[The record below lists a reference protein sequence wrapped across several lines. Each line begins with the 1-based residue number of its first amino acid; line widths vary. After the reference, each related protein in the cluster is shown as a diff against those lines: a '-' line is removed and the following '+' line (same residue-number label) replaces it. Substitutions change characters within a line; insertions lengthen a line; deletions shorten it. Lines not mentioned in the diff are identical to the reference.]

1 MTVTV
6 VMVVIVVIV
15 CYHYWLVD
23 SNTLGHASW
32 NSCCQQLGPCGWWL
46 LLALASG
53 RFRNVCRTQIDA
65 IRVPHSGMLVS
76 RRGVA
81 IVLSPSSVKS
91 LAKFTLFPELCRR
104 LERNGRAKLVVP
116 KWAGPSGRNPWVFK
130 HFDLR
135 GILFVTSRPPRFRS
149 REGGR
154 GKGKLFPRVEGE
166 G

>member
-1 MTVTV
+1 MLSLL
-6 VMVVIVVIV
+6 
-15 CYHYWLVD
+15 LVD
-23 SNTLGHASW
+23 SNTLGHVIW

-91 LAKFTLFPELCRR
+91 LAKFTLFPELSRR
-104 LERNGRAKLVVP
+104 LERNGRAKL
-116 KWAGPSGRNPWVFK
+116 AGPKGARPFGRNPWVFGQ
-130 HFDLR
+130 FELR
-135 GILFVTSRPPRFRS
+135 AMLFVTSRPPRSRS

-154 GKGKLFPRVEGE
+154 GKGKPFPEGTRRKLYKPLSL
-166 G
+166 GAGGI